1 MDVMSADDSLPFTDL
16 DPGTYL
22 ESRQRFLAKVVMDHA
37 LWEHLLALAGR
48 DQVVIERQTAPL
60 ELESHLL
67 ITPRFLDGHRRI
79 LVSLMQDMATF
90 GPSAG
95 MQADRI
101 VAQQLRAFAEIA
113 RYPEDLVLVDDDQNG

>member
-1 MDVMSADDSLPFTDL
+1 MEDVRFNWLVSGTDL

-37 LWEHLLALAGR
+37 SWEHLLALTGR
-48 DQVVIERQTAPL
+48 DQVVIERPATPPGL
-60 ELESHLL
+60 EPRLL

-95 MQADRI
+95 MWADRI

-113 RYPEDLVLVDDDQNG
+113 RYPDDLVLVDDDQNG

>member
-1 MDVMSADDSLPFTDL
+1 MSAEDSLPLTDL

-22 ESRQRFLAKVVMDHA
+22 EGRRRFLAKVVMDHA

-60 ELESHLL
+60 GPEPRLL

-90 GPSAG
+90 GPSSG

-101 VAQQLRAFAEIA
+101 VVQQLRAFAEIA
-113 RYPEDLVLVDDDQNG
+113 RYPDDLVLVDDDQNG